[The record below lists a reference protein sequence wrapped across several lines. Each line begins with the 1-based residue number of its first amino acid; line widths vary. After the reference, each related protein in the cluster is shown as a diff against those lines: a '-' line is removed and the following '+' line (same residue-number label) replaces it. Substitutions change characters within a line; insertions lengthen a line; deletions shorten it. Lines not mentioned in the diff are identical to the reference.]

1 MMSMTKIFLG
11 LILLA
16 VIANADD
23 EALDAEFLEW
33 LGQAAEVE
41 ELGVDINGL
50 LDAQEQQPQSES
62 NEENSK

>member
-1 MMSMTKIFLG
+1 MLRAKVITG
-11 LILLA
+11 LILMSA
-16 VIANADD
+16 VCQAND

-33 LGQAAEVE
+33 LGQVAEVE

-62 NEENSK
+62 DEENSK